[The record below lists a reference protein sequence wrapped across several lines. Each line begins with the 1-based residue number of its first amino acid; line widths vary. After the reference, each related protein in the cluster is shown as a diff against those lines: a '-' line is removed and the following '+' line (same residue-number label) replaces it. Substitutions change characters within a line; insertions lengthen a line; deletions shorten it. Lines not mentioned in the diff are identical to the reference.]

1 MEPFELISFLHLA
14 EKLKCN
20 TRHSFTSTGRPE
32 SVAEHSWRLALM
44 ALLLRGEF
52 PELDCDRVVRMC
64 LVHDLGE
71 AVCGDIPS
79 FEKGEADE
87 RREREAV
94 TELLRTL
101 PGPAGEELSALFAE
115 MEEQRS
121 GEARLFRALD
131 KLEAVLQ
138 HNEAPLSTWL
148 PLERELQ
155 QSYGRAEAEPFPYL
169 RELQRAFARQARE
182 KIESEE
188 MRG

>member
-1 MEPFELISFLHLA
+1 M
-14 EKLKCN
+14 
-20 TRHSFTSTGRPE
+20 
-32 SVAEHSWRLALM
+32 AEHSWRLALM

-101 PGPAGEELSALFAE
+101 PGPAGEELSALFTE

-121 GEARLFRALD
+121 GEARLF
-131 KLEAVLQ
+131 
-138 HNEAPLSTWL
+138 LSL
-148 PLERELQ
+148 
-155 QSYGRAEAEPFPYL
+155 
-169 RELQRAFARQARE
+169 
-182 KIESEE
+182 IHI
-188 MRG
+188 